1 MNNEQV
7 AVAFA
12 ATLISAL
19 IFALAI
25 NSLFDFRDKIRQD
38 IMKPAIENKI

>member
-7 AVAFA
+7 AVEFA

-19 IFALAI
+19 IFALAAK
-25 NSLFDFRDKIRQD
+25 SLFDFRNKIRQD
-38 IMKPAIENKI
+38 IIKPAIENKI